1 VGLLDSLK
9 TMLGIKPVSI
19 GELNR
24 RAVHEPPP
32 KRSQPPQAD
41 PLDGI
46 EVTEEYRVVAKL
58 IDAGAPIVFVSGKAG
73 TGKSTL
79 IHYIRHITKKNTVV
93 VAPTG
98 IAALNAHGAT
108 IHSYFRLPPRV
119 IVPEDIE
126 EVRDRSLYSKLDLL
140 IVDEVSM
147 VRADVMDGMDRFLR
161 MNGKSKSEPFGGTQ
175 LLLVGDLFQL
185 PPVVTQYE
193 EAALLSSHYD
203 SPYFFSAKA
212 LQKSQMLPVELG
224 KIFRQRDPS
233 FTDLLNR
240 IRVAE
245 DLGTVIPKINS
256 VCSTSVGDTEQI
268 LTLTC
273 TNADADRE
281 NQQRLNSLPGDTR
294 TFPGEITGKFQV
306 EKERLPSPVNLEL
319 KPGAQV
325 MFTKNDGGKRW
336 VNGSIGRVRDLLERT
351 IQVEMISHPQ
361 GVVHEVERAKWES
374 YRYRFDRT
382 QDRIVPEVVGTYT
395 QFPLML
401 AWAVTIHKSQ
411 GKTLERVRVDLGKGA
426 FSPGQVYVALSRCRS
441 LEDIRLARPIQGK
454 DVKCDPVIK
463 RFFMAMADV
472 PEPVE
477 FHFEVQVPE
486 VPVVKV
492 TTPEKANGARNCPS
506 CGGVLQ
512 ARDGRYGKFLGCQ
525 NYPRCRYTRN
535 L

>member
-1 VGLLDSLK
+1 MSLLDSLK
-9 TMLGIKPVSI
+9 SMLGIQPVSI

-24 RAVHEPPP
+24 RAVHEPLP
-32 KRSQPPQAD
+32 KQLQPPPVD

-46 EVTEEYRVVAKL
+46 EITEEYRVVAKL
-58 IDAGAPIVFVSGKAG
+58 LDAGAPIVFVSGKAG
-73 TGKSTL
+73 SGKSTL
-79 IHYIRHITKKNTVV
+79 IHYIRHITTKNTVV

-98 IAALNAHGAT
+98 IAALNAKGVT

-126 EVRDRSLYSKLDLL
+126 EVRDRHLYSKLDLL

-185 PPVVTQYE
+185 PPVVTQAE

-212 LQKSQMLPVELG
+212 LQQSQMLPVELG

-233 FTDLLNR
+233 FTDLLNC

-245 DLGTVIPKINS
+245 DLGTVIPTINAA
-256 VCSTSVGDTEQI
+256 CSNPGDAAEQI

-281 NQQRLNSLPGDTR
+281 NHQKLASLPGDSR
-294 TFPGEITGKFQV
+294 TFLGEITGKFQV

-325 MFTKNDGGKRW
+325 MFTKNDSGKRW
-336 VNGSIGRVRDLLERT
+336 VNGSIGRVKAFLERT
-351 IQVEMISHPQ
+351 IQVEMISQPQ

-374 YRYRFDRT
+374 FRYRFDRA
-382 QDRIVPEVVGTYT
+382 QERIVPEVIGTYT

-426 FSPGQVYVALSRCRS
+426 FSSGQVYVALSRCRS
-441 LEDIRLARPIQGK
+441 LEDIRLTRPIQAK
-454 DVKCDPVIK
+454 DVKCDPIIK
-463 RFFMAMADV
+463 RFFMAIAGTQEV
-472 PEPVE
+472 VEVRSEVRRPEP
-477 FHFEVQVPE
+477 PL
-486 VPVVKV
+486 VKRTAP
-492 TTPEKANGARNCPS
+492 TTTGESLVCPS
-506 CGGVLQ
+506 CAGQLQ
-512 ARDGRYGKFLGCQ
+512 ARNGKFGAFLGCR
-525 NYPRCRYTRN
+525 NYPQCKYTRN
-535 L
+535 P

>member
-1 VGLLDSLK
+1 MNLLDSLK
-9 TMLGIKPVSI
+9 TMLGIQPVNI

-24 RAVHEPPP
+24 RAVHEPLP
-32 KRSQPPQAD
+32 KPPQPLRAD
-41 PLDGI
+41 PLEGI
-46 EVTEEYRVVAKL
+46 EITEEYKVVAKL
-58 IDAGAPIVFVSGKAG
+58 LDAGAPIVFVSGKAG

-79 IHYIRHITKKNTVV
+79 IHYIRHVTKKNTVV

-98 IAALNAHGAT
+98 IAALNALGVT

-119 IVPEDIE
+119 IVPEDVE

-161 MNGKSKSEPFGGTQ
+161 MNGKLKSEPFGGTQ

-185 PPVVTQYE
+185 PPVVTQSE

-212 LQKSQMLPVELG
+212 LQQSQMLPVELG
-224 KIFRQRDPS
+224 KIFRQRDPA

-245 DLGTVIPKINS
+245 DLGMVIPTINS
-256 VCSTSVGDTEQI
+256 ACSTPGDAAEQI

-281 NQQRLNSLPGDTR
+281 NADRLSSLPGEAR
-294 TFPGEITGKFQV
+294 TFLGEITGKFQV

-336 VNGSIGRVRDLLERT
+336 VNGSLGRVKALLERT
-351 IQVEMISHPQ
+351 IQVEMVSHPR

-374 YRYRFDRT
+374 YRYRFDKA
-382 QDRIVPEVVGTYT
+382 QDRILPEVAGVYT

-441 LEDIRLARPIQGK
+441 LDDIRLARPIQAK
-454 DVKCDPVIK
+454 DVKCDPIIK
-463 RFFMAMADV
+463 RFFTGIADLPGTV
-472 PEPVE
+472 ELRSEVHRPEPSHVMKTTTARGGE
-477 FHFEVQVPE
+477 SQV
-486 VPVVKV
+486 
-492 TTPEKANGARNCPS
+492 CPS
-506 CGGVLQ
+506 CGGELQ
-512 ARDGRYGKFLGCQ
+512 ARNGKYGAFLGCR
-525 NYPRCRYTRN
+525 NYPRCKYTRN
-535 L
+535 S